1 MIRTIKVDLN
11 AAYPNMPLDP
21 FQIFNGSSMAVVILN
36 VPRIIQKVRIVVK
49 NVAGAIVQKDAE
61 RSGSSWCAIV
71 PGTSFS
77 VCGTVELGVK
87 IEGFDERQNKY
98 VMGAANLVVLQDNGT
113 VAPAVPG
120 GGDVRHA
127 DFEDLTEDTVTVGE
141 LLRRLKGTFAALLLS
156 ACCIL
161 PADAGVHTAPLKNIP
176 GACPVVTNVEFSAED
191 VGVGDYSNVSNR
203 AMKAVQSESVYTKSE
218 IDGTSVT
225 NGGAVSVFTEWRD
238 ATRVNLG
245 YNASANID
253 GVSVGRSASSGLYG
267 VSVGKSASSG
277 ANGVSVGVSSGSSG
291 SAVAVGHGAAA
302 SAQESVAIGPTAKVN
317 QNDVGATVIGTRT
330 DGDKLQSH
338 GSHTFT
344 IGAETLDDVYLQDRK
359 VSDAVED
366 VVIDKAAT
374 KADVQTLNIG
384 YARLYNFNTGA
395 TNANFTATN
404 YPPTKAEADA
414 RCHWKPEPGMD
425 FSTVPASLQL
435 NEKRDGEWRTVVDTR
450 DWTVWYYKFKEVQL
464 TNEIARLRA
473 ENEVLSNKVESAK
486 AWGGRTANGIE
497 NQFDDTVVVD
507 RPNMWLMADYE
518 WQKCVS
524 GSNQCFVLRAKNV
537 ALSGGANTNGFLEV
551 CDAFGKPYMRINKSS
566 EMFADPVFSEIRFD
580 QDEGA
585 WYVVY
590 SNSAKPT
597 KGGANVV
604 IQGDGSGKFILYG
617 EDEEDCPAVITWP
630 NVPESRAGH
639 WIMKAVPKPVNGV
652 IPDKMFFGAE
662 IRIPGSD
669 YVEYLKEASFGAGIR
684 FGANVYDPVESGDQ
698 LIWRK
703 RQ

>member
-1 MIRTIKVDLN
+1 MKKIIPILFCAAAFMPQLLTADIVKMTPLETFVD
-11 AAYPNMPLDP
+11 
-21 FQIFNGSSMAVVILN
+21 
-36 VPRIIQKVRIVVK
+36 
-49 NVAGAIVQKDAE
+49 
-61 RSGSSWCAIV
+61 
-71 PGTSFS
+71 GTNE
-77 VCGTVELGVK
+77 TL
-87 IEGFDERQNKY
+87 R
-98 VMGAANLVVLQDNGT
+98 AANAYTDAHGGGNVKSVNGKDGEVVLSAADVHALPDT
-113 VAPAVPG
+113 YTPPAAPVRSVNSKTGAVT
-120 GGDVRHA
+120 
-127 DFEDLTEDTVTVGE
+127 L
-141 LLRRLKGTFAALLLS
+141 
-156 ACCIL
+156 
-161 PADAGVHTAPLKNIP
+161 DAG
-176 GACPVVTNVEFSAED
+176 
-191 VGVGDYSNVSNR
+191 
-203 AMKAVQSESVYTKSE
+203 
-218 IDGTSVT
+218 
-225 NGGAVSVFTEWRD
+225 
-238 ATRVNLG
+238 
-245 YNASANID
+245 
-253 GVSVGRSASSGLYG
+253 
-267 VSVGKSASSG
+267 
-277 ANGVSVGVSSGSSG
+277 
-291 SAVAVGHGAAA
+291 
-302 SAQESVAIGPTAKVN
+302 
-317 QNDVGATVIGTRT
+317 DVGAASV
-330 DGDKLQSH
+330 
-338 GSHTFT
+338 
-344 IGAETLDDVYLQDRK
+344 
-359 VSDAVED
+359 
-366 VVIDKAAT
+366 
-374 KADVQTLNIG
+374 ADVQTLNIG
-384 YARLYNFNTGA
+384 YTRLYNFNTGA

-414 RCHWKPEPGMD
+414 RCHWQPEPGMD

-464 TNEIARLRA
+464 TNELARLRA

-497 NQFDDTVVVD
+497 NPLDDTVVVD

-566 EMFADPVFSEIRFD
+566 EIFADPVFSEIRFD
-580 QDEGA
+580 DDDGA

-604 IQGDGSGKFILYG
+604 IQGNGSGKYILYG

-652 IPDKMFFGAE
+652 VPDKMFFGAE

-684 FGANVYDPVESGDQ
+684 FGANVYDPIESGDQ